1 MESQWRP
8 LEEHERAIL
17 ERLLECEF
25 PGRDELRQQAKS
37 VRAKLIDEYDDDHNS
52 LALSVHSPILA
63 DTEYRVPVEGEYLD
77 ADGVPICILLHVV
90 DGRLNELEIFKADGS
105 TIKNPPRPD
114 LFVPKKYKY

>member
-25 PGRDELRQQAKS
+25 PGQDELRQQAES
-37 VRAKLIDEYDDDHNS
+37 VRAKLIDEYNDEYNS

-63 DTEYRVPVEGEYLD
+63 STEFRVPVEAEYLD

-90 DGRLNELEIFKADGS
+90 DGRLHELEIFKADGG

-114 LFVPKKYKY
+114 LFVPKKWK